1 MLWLGIL
8 SPFLPNPRGRETES
22 GADISPLNRFA
33 YHLNNHTEL
42 SLTSDECMGNLWEY
56 PMAEVE
62 FKLSGWQAA
71 VAIVVIVGVLIG
83 RVVSF
88 GDASGDSELM
98 KKLDLELTT
107 EYFPGDVDRLRG
119 TLDTGD
125 RDEISRTAKSVATTK
140 LTIKSV
146 RTSYPLFNF
155 DANRN
160 VIVRVDYSL
169 DDGFDNREEGTK
181 YYRFIHKS
189 MVNVWEYRSQ
199 TSAAFYY
206 LNFI

>member
-1 MLWLGIL
+1 
-8 SPFLPNPRGRETES
+8 
-22 GADISPLNRFA
+22 
-33 YHLNNHTEL
+33 
-42 SLTSDECMGNLWEY
+42 
-56 PMAEVE
+56 MAEVE